1 MEDRSLDDFLDDT
14 EGGATDEPETE
25 DDESEA
31 ALAEPE
37 TGSGPAV
44 DPAATTY
51 AWDPEGGAC
60 ETCGATV
67 ERRWSAVDGLVC
79 SDCKEW

>member
-14 EGGATDEPETE
+14 EGDATDEPETE
-25 DDESEA
+25 DVA
-31 ALAEPE
+31 
-37 TGSGPAV
+37 
-44 DPAATTY
+44 PAATTY
-51 AWDPEGGAC
+51 AWDPEGGTC

-79 SDCKEW
+79 SNCKEW